1 MRTYTAAYDESDP
14 RNLRYKGVRA
24 QRRAG
29 PSGRIQAVPR
39 HEQEGRRMLGLGL
52 VGSGLP

>member
-14 RNLRYKGVRA
+14 RSLRHKGVRA

-29 PSGRIQAVPR
+29 PSGRIQAAPR
-39 HEQEGRRMLGLGL
+39 HEQEGRRMLGL